1 MNGMVC
7 FAVLF
12 LDCKGVKNENEIY
25 CSVYVVGGICVFFV
39 KYVRG
44 T

>member
-1 MNGMVC
+1 MVC

-25 CSVYVVGGICVFFV
+25 VHYAYTCFCS
-39 KYVRG
+39 
-44 T
+44 